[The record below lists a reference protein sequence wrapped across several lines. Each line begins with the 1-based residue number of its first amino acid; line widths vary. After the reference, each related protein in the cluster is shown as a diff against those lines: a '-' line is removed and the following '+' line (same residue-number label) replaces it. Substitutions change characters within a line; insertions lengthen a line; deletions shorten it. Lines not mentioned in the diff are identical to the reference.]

1 MASDRTWRR
10 YVVYFIV
17 RKVVDEVCISHYA
30 CNFLIFFATGPTEF
44 STK

>member
-10 YVVYFIV
+10 HVVYFIV
-17 RKVVDEVCISHYA
+17 RKVVDEICISHYA